1 MKAKGTN
8 CWRYDMHRLRDHAG
22 NSLSWSRNR
31 IDISSNADLVAHLM
45 AEVGRYSTEKQ
56 KVMEHS
62 AKLGPRCICILLKLL
77 RGKTGLLAMLG

>member
-1 MKAKGTN
+1 MEIRHASTQGP
-8 CWRYDMHRLRDHAG
+8 CWQSSELV
-22 NSLSWSRNR
+22 RNR

-62 AKLGPRCICILLKLL
+62 ASLDPD
-77 RGKTGLLAMLG
+77 AFAFF